1 MILLS
6 NKQSLFSRLV
16 EQTGIECASELIEL
30 ANQVC
35 YHIFMFKYSIHFL
48 FSTLIIILFFQLNKG
63 YHEKKCNG
71 FDKSNS

>member
-35 YHIFMFKYSIHFL
+35 YHIFMFKYSIHF
-48 FSTLIIILFFQLNKG
+48 FSL
-63 YHEKKCNG
+63 H
-71 FDKSNS
+71 